1 MLNLFKFFAQIKNL
15 LSTFLIVA
23 IFVIDRFSK
32 NIIIEKVSN
41 NENKTFIND
50 FLNFDLVWNSG
61 IGFGL
66 LDLEASIFYHI
77 LSGTILIVILVILIL
92 MGKTKKNDKFFYAL
106 IIGGAIGNLY
116 DRIIYYSVPD
126 FIDFHINDYHWFTFN
141 VADIFIS
148 FGIILL
154 IGNEILFKNEKN

>member
-32 NIIIEKVSN
+32 NIIIENVSN

>member
-66 LDLEASIFYHI
+66 LDLEASIY
-77 LSGTILIVILVILIL
+77 
-92 MGKTKKNDKFFYAL
+92 
-106 IIGGAIGNLY
+106 
-116 DRIIYYSVPD
+116 YYS
-126 FIDFHINDYHWFTFN
+126 
-141 VADIFIS
+141 
-148 FGIILL
+148 
-154 IGNEILFKNEKN
+154 

>member
-32 NIIIEKVSN
+32 NLIIEKVSN

-154 IGNEILFKNEKN
+154 IGNEIFFKNEKN